1 MFFRRIPLYERNGF
15 ELEREKFSLLNLFS
29 FLLAVIW
36 LIPLVWLVGTAFSEP
51 TYVMTLLPKTRFTL
65 GNLRYVWTNIPF
77 GQYYIN
83 TILVVIC
90 TFSIQFITVTYAAYA
105 LATMHF
111 KGEKLIFLIIFMQ
124 IIIPNDVLISP
135 NYMTLS
141 DLHLIDTKLA
151 IMLPFLG
158 SAFGIF
164 LLRQTFKTI
173 PRALAEAAIM
183 DGAGTGTILWRIYVP
198 SAKPA
203 YISFGLVSVSYHWNN
218 FLWPL
223 IVTNSPENRTLTVG
237 LALFAKSKEAVMQ
250 WANVCAA
257 TFIIILPLLLAF
269 FIFQKKF
276 INSFISAG
284 IK

>member
-1 MFFRRIPLYERNGF
+1 MQK
-15 ELEREKFSLLNLFS
+15 KFSILSILGLALSLL
-29 FLLAVIW
+29 W
-36 LIPLVWLVGTAFSEP
+36 LIPLIWMVGTAFSVP
-51 TYVMTLLPKTRFTL
+51 AFSMSLLPKTGFTL
-65 GNLRYVWTNIPF
+65 ENIKYVWNAVPF
-77 GQYYIN
+77 GRYYIN

-90 TFSIQFITVTYAAYA
+90 TFSVQFITITMAGYA
-105 LATMHF
+105 LGTMKF
-111 KGEKLIFLIIFMQ
+111 KGQSLVFLIIFMQ

-135 NYMTLS
+135 NYMMLT
-141 DLHLIDTKLA
+141 DLGLNDTKLG

-158 SAFGIF
+158 SAMGTF

-173 PRALAEAAIM
+173 PAALGEAATI
-183 DGAGTGTILWRIYVP
+183 DGANLWQRIFKVYVP
-198 SAKPA
+198 CAKTA

-257 TFIIILPLLLAF
+257 TFIIIIPLLLVF
-269 FIFQKKF
+269 FIFQKRF
-276 INSFISAG
+276 INSFVSAG

>member
-1 MFFRRIPLYERNGF
+1 M
-15 ELEREKFSLLNLFS
+15 EKTRKIKPMTFLLFALSLL
-29 FLLAVIW
+29 W
-36 LIPLVWLVGTAFSEP
+36 LIPLIWMLGTAFSQP
-51 TYVMTLLPKTRFTL
+51 AYSMSLLPKTAFTL
-65 GNLRYVWTNIPF
+65 DNIRYVWGAVPF
-77 GQYYIN
+77 GRYYIN
-83 TILVVIC
+83 TIIVVVC
-90 TFSIQFITVTYAAYA
+90 TFSIQFLTVTMAAFA
-105 LATMHF
+105 LGTMEF
-111 KGEKLIFLIIFMQ
+111 KGSKLIFLIIFMQ

-135 NYMTLS
+135 NYMILS
-141 DLHLIDTKLA
+141 DLGLNDTKLG

-158 SAFGIF
+158 SAFGTF
-164 LLRQTFKTI
+164 LLRQNFKSI
-173 PRALAEAAIM
+173 PKALGEAAII
-183 DGAGTGTILWRIYVP
+183 DGANTWQRMWRVYVP
-198 SAKPA
+198 CAKTA

-250 WANVCAA
+250 WSNVCAA

-269 FIFQKKF
+269 FLFQKRF

>member
-1 MFFRRIPLYERNGF
+1 LRRRSLKKNANIIPAILGF
-15 ELEREKFSLLNLFS
+15 V
-29 FLLAVIW
+29 LAFIW
-36 LIPLVWLVGTAFSEP
+36 LVPLVWLIGTAFSKASFAMSLIP
-51 TYVMTLLPKTRFTL
+51 SSGFTL
-65 GNLRYVWTNIPF
+65 DNIAYVWQNVPF
-77 GQYYIN
+77 GKYYMN
-83 TILVVIC
+83 TILIVIV
-90 TFSIQFITVTYAAYA
+90 TFTVQCVTGTLAAYA
-105 LATMHF
+105 LATMKF
-111 KGEKLIFLIIFMQ
+111 RGEKLVFLIIFIQ
-124 IIIPNDVLISP
+124 IIIPNDVLIIP
-135 NYMTLS
+135 NYRTLS
-141 DLHLIDTKLA
+141 DLKLTDTKLG
-151 IMLPFLG
+151 IMLPFFG

-173 PRALAEAAIM
+173 PLALSEAAII
-183 DGAGTGTILWRIYVP
+183 DGCSTLQIIRNIYLP
-198 SAKPA
+198 SSKAA

-257 TFIIILPLLLAF
+257 TFIIIFPLVLAF

-276 INSFISAG
+276 INSFVSSG

>member
-1 MFFRRIPLYERNGF
+1 MKNNRNLATSF
-15 ELEREKFSLLNLFS
+15 LS

-36 LIPLVWLVGTAFSEP
+36 LIPLVWLVGTAFSRP
-51 TYVMTLLPKTRFTL
+51 TFAMTFLPSTGFTL
-65 GNLRYVWTNIPF
+65 GNLVYVWGNVPF
-77 GQYYIN
+77 AQYYLN
-83 TILVVIC
+83 TIILVVV
-90 TFSIQFITVTYAAYA
+90 TFSIQCATATMAAYA
-105 LATMHF
+105 LATMKF
-111 KGEKLIFLIIFMQ
+111 RGEKIVFLIIFMQ
-124 IIIPNDVLISP
+124 IIIPNDVLIIP
-135 NYMTLS
+135 NYGTLS
-141 DLHLIDTKLA
+141 ELGLVDTKLG

-173 PRALAEAAIM
+173 PAALAEAATI
-183 DGAGTGTILWRIYVP
+183 DGCSTFQIIRNIYLP
-198 SAKPA
+198 SSRTA
-203 YISFGLVSVSYHWNN
+203 YVSFGLVSVSYHWNN

-257 TFIIILPLLLAF
+257 TFIIIFPLLLAF

-276 INSFISAG
+276 INSFVSSG

>member
-1 MFFRRIPLYERNGF
+1 MKRHANTGLAALY
-15 ELEREKFSLLNLFS
+15 
-29 FLLAVIW
+29 FLLAALW
-36 LIPLVWLVGTAFSEP
+36 LVPLVWLVTTAFSRATFEMSLVP
-51 TYVMTLLPKTRFTL
+51 ATGFTL
-65 GNLRYVWTNIPF
+65 DNIKYVWQNVPF

-83 TILVVIC
+83 TMYIVVV
-90 TFSIQFITVTYAAYA
+90 TFAVQCVTATMAAYA
-105 LATMHF
+105 LATMKF
-111 KGEKLIFLIIFMQ
+111 RGEKLVYLIIFIQ
-124 IIIPNDVLISP
+124 IIIPNDVLIIP
-135 NYMTLS
+135 NYKTLS
-141 DLHLIDTKLA
+141 DLHLTDTKLG

-173 PRALAEAAIM
+173 PLALAEAATI
-183 DGAGTGTILWRIYVP
+183 DGCGTFQIIRHIYLP
-198 SAKPA
+198 SSKTA

-257 TFIIILPLLLAF
+257 TFIIVAPLVLAF
-269 FIFQKKF
+269 FFFQKKF
-276 INSFISAG
+276 INSFVASG

>member
-1 MFFRRIPLYERNGF
+1 LKPAKEQPMRKNHIPLV
-15 ELEREKFSLLNLFS
+15 LLAS
-29 FLLAVIW
+29 FLSIVW
-36 LIPLVWLVGTAFSEP
+36 LIPLVWMVGTAFTEASFI
-51 TYVMTLLPKTRFTL
+51 MTVFPRTAPSL
-65 GNLRYVWTNIPF
+65 GNLRYVWNAVPF
-77 GQYYIN
+77 AQYYIN
-83 TILVVIC
+83 TIIIVMV
-90 TFSIQFITVTYAAYA
+90 TYGVQFITVTLAAYA
-105 LATMHF
+105 LAVLKF
-111 KGEKLIFLIIFMQ
+111 KGEKLVFLIIFAQ

-141 DLHLIDTKLA
+141 DLHLTDTKLG
-151 IMLPFLG
+151 IMLPFFG

-164 LLRQTFKTI
+164 LLRQMFKTI
-173 PRALAEAAIM
+173 PRSLSEAAVI
-183 DGAGTGTILWRIYVP
+183 DGCNMFQVIFNVYVP
-198 SAKPA
+198 SAKTA

-257 TFIIILPLLLAF
+257 TFIICVPLVALF
-269 FIFQKKF
+269 FVFQKRF
-276 INSFISAG
+276 INSFVSSG

>member
-1 MFFRRIPLYERNGF
+1 MKKNKNIFLEILGFALAFLWLVPL
-15 ELEREKFSLLNLFS
+15 
-29 FLLAVIW
+29 A
-36 LIPLVWLVGTAFSEP
+36 WLVGTAFSKP
-51 TYVMTLLPKTRFTL
+51 SFSMSLVPKTGFTL
-65 GNLRYVWTNIPF
+65 DNIRYVWANVPF
-77 GQYYIN
+77 GKYYLN
-83 TILVVIC
+83 TIFIVVV
-90 TFSIQFITVTYAAYA
+90 TFSVQCVTGTLAAYA
-105 LATMHF
+105 LATMKF
-111 KGEKLIFLIIFMQ
+111 RGEKLVFLIIFIQ
-124 IIIPNDVLISP
+124 IIIPNDVLIIP
-135 NYMTLS
+135 NYRILS
-141 DLHLIDTKLA
+141 DLRLTDTKLG
-151 IMLPFLG
+151 IMLPFFG

-173 PRALAEAAIM
+173 PRALAEAAII
-183 DGAGTGTILWRIYVP
+183 DGCNTFQIIRNIYLP
-198 SAKPA
+198 SSKTA

-257 TFIIILPLLLAF
+257 TFIIIIPLVLAF

-276 INSFISAG
+276 INSFVSSG